1 MTKVPLSNSRQ
12 NACCIFAADV
22 YYINEGQ
29 GKTKTNRHRSK
40 RQVTFM
46 ASLAD
51 LIEAYIQRL
60 VEAGE
65 GVAEIQRA
73 LLAERFRCAPSQI
86 SYVISS
92 RFSPER
98 GYIIESRR
106 GGGGYIRLIK
116 VELDD
121 EDLQEMINDIGSHL
135 SQSEAYDYLERL
147 YNEGFMDEKTYQVM
161 KAATSRKSLALV
173 LPDRDMIRANV
184 FKAMLN
190 AYFATNPRSEEP

>member
-1 MTKVPLSNSRQ
+1 
-12 NACCIFAADV
+12 
-22 YYINEGQ
+22 
-29 GKTKTNRHRSK
+29 
-40 RQVTFM
+40 M

-65 GVAEIQRA
+65 GVAEIQRT

-106 GGGGYIRLIK
+106 GGGGYIRLIR
-116 VELDD
+116 VELED
-121 EDLQEMINDIGSHL
+121 EDLQEMMSQVGSYL

-147 YNEGFMDEKTYQVM
+147 FDEGFMDEKTFQVM
-161 KAATSRKSLALV
+161 RAATSRKALTLV

-190 AYFATNPRSEEP
+190 AYFATRQRSEES